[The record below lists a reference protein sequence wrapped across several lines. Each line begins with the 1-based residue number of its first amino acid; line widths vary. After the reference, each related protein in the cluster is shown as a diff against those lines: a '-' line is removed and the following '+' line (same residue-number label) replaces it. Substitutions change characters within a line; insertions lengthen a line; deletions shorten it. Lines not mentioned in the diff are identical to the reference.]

1 MTFRLYSTKFF
12 LQNSDLYED
21 IEFDEES
28 QTASLK
34 EDTMYDKS
42 LKSIII
48 AHGNGVVTKWTT
60 IFGST
65 TQRSVRLFG
74 RWLFQNGNDI
84 TTMINPGCK

>member
-48 AHGNGVVTKWTT
+48 AHGNGGGYKMDQDFWQHYSKVSMFVLLIAILKWE
-60 IFGST
+60 
-65 TQRSVRLFG
+65 
-74 RWLFQNGNDI
+74 
-84 TTMINPGCK
+84 